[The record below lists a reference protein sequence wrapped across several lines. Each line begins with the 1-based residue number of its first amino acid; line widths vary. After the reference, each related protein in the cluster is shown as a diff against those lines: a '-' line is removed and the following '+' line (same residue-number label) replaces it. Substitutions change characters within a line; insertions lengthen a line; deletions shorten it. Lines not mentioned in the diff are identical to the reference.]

1 MKADGKWTEVKKSN
15 KRDSVHGK
23 KGDSTTLKRKIQ
35 GKASR
40 VMNDTSTEHMKE
52 YLASVGISSIEM
64 TCVSKPIAAY
74 KSFKLCVPVT
84 LKDKVMN
91 ETLWPSGVCVKKW
104 SEKNPNRV
112 NGT

>member
-1 MKADGKWTEVKKSN
+1 
-15 KRDSVHGK
+15 
-23 KGDSTTLKRKIQ
+23 
-35 GKASR
+35 
-40 VMNDTSTEHMKE
+40 
-52 YLASVGISSIEM
+52 M

-91 ETLWPSGVCVKKW
+91 ENLWPSGVCVQKW
-104 SEKNPNRV
+104 WEKNPNRV